1 MKYSAFPQH
10 CSEKI
15 SFFLLF
21 LTFALSFHNKAL
33 NGKCYL
39 GRTFSMVGTLDNV
52 VAQDEL
58 KKVSQM
64 LSFIEPTTGVIVKL
78 VGAMHYNPTSVS
90 LAYST
95 CNDLAEKAML
105 GSVIVESCPQRWNKV
120 RQLIMLFVSCTNALY
135 IMKYTCTM
143 KEDYDIFYD

>member
-1 MKYSAFPQH
+1 MKYSAFSQH
-10 CSEKI
+10 FSEKI
-15 SFFLLF
+15 SLFLLF
-21 LTFALSFHNKAL
+21 FSFSLSFHNKAS
-33 NGKCYL
+33 NGRIFL

-52 VAQDEL
+52 IAQDEL

-95 CNDLAEKAML
+95 CNDLAEKSQL

-120 RQLIMLFVSCTNALY
+120 QQLMMLLISCTD
-135 IMKYTCTM
+135 KSYTL
-143 KEDYDIFYD
+143 

>member
-1 MKYSAFPQH
+1 MKYLAISQH

-15 SFFLLF
+15 GLF
-21 LTFALSFHNKAL
+21 LIFFSFSLSFHNKAS
-33 NGKCYL
+33 NGKIFNI
-39 GRTFSMVGTLDNV
+39 GRTFTMGTVENIV
-52 VAQDEL
+52 TQDEL

-64 LSFIEPTTGVIVKL
+64 LSFVEPSTGVIVKL

-95 CNDLAEKAML
+95 CNDLAEKSKL

-120 RQLIMLFVSCTNALY
+120 LELITSLPSYINDSSLY
-135 IMKYTCTM
+135 IS
-143 KEDYDIFYD
+143 